1 MEFVFGKQDLA
12 DQARAQESCFLLTNG
27 LGGYCSLSAG
37 WSATRGDHALLMA
50 CLHAP
55 TLRCNMVHRVGEVL
69 EAAGR
74 RVPLSTQDLAGRPA
88 EEGWRQLV
96 TFTAGAVP
104 CWVYEAAGVRV
115 TREVAMARGA
125 NTVAVRYT
133 VENHSGAPCT
143 LRLTP
148 WFCFVP
154 KGGRLTRRRA
164 FTLGDHWLESGGLRL
179 YFAADARLVPFP
191 TRFESLYYRQDAPD
205 GRRATGLCAANHELV
220 LTVADGRTR
229 RSSLVYGMEPDLP
242 AAGALLNAQ
251 RVRVQAQ
258 ARACGLR
265 DPLARRLSAAADAF
279 LVRRAST
286 DGMTILAGYP
296 FFTDWGR
303 DTMIALPGC
312 ALTTRRYGDARSIL
326 QTFLAHERDGLM
338 PNLFPDHDAPPQ
350 YNTVDAALLFFNCVW
365 LYHRQTGDDAFVREA
380 WDTMARILHRYRTGT
395 RHGIHADADGLLCAG
410 EGLDQVTWMDVR
422 IGTHLPTPRHG
433 KPVEVNAYWYN
444 ALRIAA
450 RLAPLAGQ
458 DGAGYDRLADQAGAA
473 FREKFFMPEA
483 GCLRDVLSDPPC
495 RADSQLRCNQIWAVS
510 MPFTPLTRA
519 QAAAVV
525 ATVRREL
532 YTPCGL
538 RTLAPGDPDFHPV
551 YGGPQAV
558 RDLAYHQGTVWPFPL
573 GGYWLAVLRTAGFAP
588 EARAAVRRDLD
599 ALAPALREGCIGSL
613 PEIYDGGSPGPSRGC
628 YAQAWSVGEVLRVL
642 EALERPE
649 AAGFAGGW
657 ADAATADCTRQ
668 GE

>member
-1 MEFVFGKQDLA
+1 
-12 DQARAQESCFLLTNG
+12 
-27 LGGYCSLSAG
+27 
-37 WSATRGDHALLMA
+37 
-50 CLHAP
+50 
-55 TLRCNMVHRVGEVL
+55 
-69 EAAGR
+69 
-74 RVPLSTQDLAGRPA
+74 
-88 EEGWRQLV
+88 
-96 TFTAGAVP
+96 
-104 CWVYEAAGVRV
+104 
-115 TREVAMARGA
+115 MARGA

-179 YFAADARLVPFP
+179 YFAADARLIPFP

-242 AAGALLNAQ
+242 AAGALLHAQ

-338 PNLFPDHDAPPQ
+338 PNLFPDQDAPPQ

-395 RHGIHADADGLLCAG
+395 RHGIRANADGLLCAG

-422 IGTHLPTPRHG
+422 IGAHLPTPRHG

-444 ALRIAA
+444 ALCQMAD
-450 RLAPLAGQ
+450 LAPLAG
-458 DGAGYDRLADQAGAA
+458 ADAA
-473 FREKFFMPEA
+473 PYA
-483 GCLRDVLSDPPC
+483 
-495 RADSQLRCNQIWAVS
+495 
-510 MPFTPLTRA
+510 
-519 QAAAVV
+519 
-525 ATVRREL
+525 
-532 YTPCGL
+532 
-538 RTLAPGDPDFHPV
+538 
-551 YGGPQAV
+551 
-558 RDLAYHQGTVWPFPL
+558 
-573 GGYWLAVLRTAGFAP
+573 
-588 EARAAVRRDLD
+588 
-599 ALAPALREGCIGSL
+599 ALAPAPLEEPLRFLDWPEHWPAAL
-613 PEIYDGGSPGPSRGC
+613 PQYRCLSSADLTAPCPPEQALTALSR
-628 YAQAWSVGEVLRVL
+628 AERDQVRHWDPQTMGELL
-642 EALERPE
+642 
-649 AAGFAGGW
+649 FNFW
-657 ADAATADCTRQ
+657 D
-668 GE
+668 